1 MGAATYR
8 RVIAALLAVL
18 LLGMMIPVSA
28 SDDEINTTS
37 DIFQTGHLLLESGE
51 IHTQTFEARAGWYW
65 IEALCDDDCQ
75 NLEMKLTDSS
85 EIIHSATVT
94 SSAHLQGQLPS
105 GSTTISLEN
114 SGNED
119 ILLHFQASLPELN
132 SISEIDSQENKDH
145 STLIEFSS
153 SEDKADILLQNP
165 QQLSD
170 PAASWINATLE
181 SAGEVYW
188 PFEAKDGDLLE
199 LVLLYSSDELNLKI
213 LANDSEFST
222 VTEISTHS
230 NTSVFSPEQRVWVGL
245 EEGEYW
251 LVANSTHEEV
261 SFTARLAHHL
271 GTSDTEN
278 GDWPGPGE
286 ENIVQELDDD
296 ETIQKTGIIG
306 SLDIDVLIINASGR
320 DAWTIEFSSSAEMNV
335 YCEAL
340 IDGIWVSIT
349 RHIEAQQKIDG
360 KKKFEFWSEES
371 TGLFRF
377 TITSNESLLWGLEAS
392 RVVYRDYGV
401 DSDALGSIPWN
412 QTDALENFVTLELE
426 EGSSFSGW
434 LNTAIY
440 DGRDT
445 YLVNLVGW
453 EDSRFRVRIKLTSDN
468 QLVNADI
475 LEMNWADRSVISN
488 STTPANSDQE
498 VETSLEMGPGIHLIR
513 INSIVITD
521 FAANWTWGDY
531 NQTPIQWTIQVE
543 AIQTEE
549 GERPWFEAEDFV
561 FDVSQALLWLLGLMM
576 VAPMILVL
584 WNSKR
589 QTRQAQRLA
598 ADRER
603 LVILRELLAKG
614 EIKQARI
621 DLKTSLRTIA
631 SLDWETGVKTW
642 GQPDLRHRTENLE
655 LVVWKLPKKIS
666 KNNATPILVGV
677 NIFSGNWEVSALRF
691 EASSGQA
698 WKIVNCQPKLL
709 FRDDELFLDSLGEGS
724 RTFVQVELSGDG
736 EGLEI
741 SLTGLIGGEPNAAK
755 PSKSLSLEEE

>member
-1 MGAATYR
+1 MGAAAKR
-8 RVIAALLAVL
+8 RAVAALLAFL
-18 LLGMMIPVSA
+18 LLGMMIPASA
-28 SDDEINTTS
+28 SDDEIDTIS
-37 DIFQTGHLLLESGE
+37 DIFQSGYLLLEGGD
-51 IHTQTFEARAGWYW
+51 IHTQTFEARQGWYW

-94 SSAHLQGQLPS
+94 SSAHLHGQLPA

-119 ILLHFQASLPELN
+119 ILLRFQSSLPELN
-132 SISEIDSQENKDH
+132 SINEIDSQENKDH
-145 STLIEFSS
+145 SGLIEFAS
-153 SEDKADILLQNP
+153 SENKSDILIQTS
-165 QQLSD
+165 QELSD

-181 SAGEVYW
+181 SAGEIYW
-188 PFEAKDGDLLE
+188 PFVAKDGDLLE

-213 LANDSEFST
+213 LANNSEFST
-222 VTEISTHS
+222 IAELSTHS
-230 NTSVFSPEQRVWVGL
+230 NTSVFSPMQRVWVGL

-271 GTSDTEN
+271 ASSDTEN
-278 GDWPGPGE
+278 GDWPGTGQ
-286 ENIVQELDDD
+286 ENIVQELNEDG
-296 ETIQKTGIIG
+296 ILQKTGVIG
-306 SLDIDVLIINASGR
+306 TQDIDVLIINASGR
-320 DAWTIEFSSSAEMNV
+320 DAWTIEIFSSAELNV
-335 YCEAL
+335 HCEAL
-340 IDGIWVSIT
+340 VDGIWVSMT
-349 RHIEAQQKIDG
+349 RHIEAQQIIAG
-360 KKKFEFWSEES
+360 EKKFQFWSEES

-377 TITSNESLLWGLEAS
+377 TFSANESLLWGLEAS

-412 QTDALENFVTLELE
+412 QTDALENFVTLELKD
-426 EGSSFSGW
+426 GSSYSGW

-453 EDSRFRVRIKLTSDN
+453 EESRFRVRIKLSSNN

-475 LEMNWADRSVISN
+475 LEMNWADRSIISN
-488 STTPANSDQE
+488 ITTPTNSDEE
-498 VETSLEMGPGIHLIR
+498 VETSLDMGPGIHIIR
-513 INSIVITD
+513 INSIVIND
-521 FAANWTWGDY
+521 FAANWTWGDF

-549 GERPWFEAEDFV
+549 GEKPWFEAEDFV
-561 FDVSQALLWLLGLMM
+561 FDVSQALLWLLGFVMLL
-576 VAPMILVL
+576 PMILVL

-589 QTRQAQRLA
+589 QARQAQRLA

-603 LVILRELLAKG
+603 LVVLRELLAKG
-614 EIKQARI
+614 EIKQARL

-631 SLDWETGVKTW
+631 SLDWDTGVKTW

-655 LVVWKLPKKIS
+655 LVLWKLPRKIS
-666 KNNATPILVGV
+666 KGTGMPVLIGI
-677 NIFSGNWEVSALRF
+677 NIINGNWEVSALRF
-691 EASSGQA
+691 EASSGQP

-709 FRDDELFLDSLGEGS
+709 FRDDELFLDILGEGS
-724 RTFVQVELSGDG
+724 RTFLQVELTGDG
-736 EGLEI
+736 DGLEL
-741 SLTGLIGGEPNAAK
+741 SLTGLIGGEPTAAK
-755 PSKSLSLEEE
+755 PSKSISLEEE